1 MEIKL
6 IFSDKIELKLN
17 MTRDNKYSINC
28 VINDKFYHV
37 FDNKS
42 KMVKLLSSFTI
53 EELQARYTN
62 APFIFAKTSSFNEWE
77 LVDYRDNLYKGF
89 VQSENNMQKF
99 VDYIGFSKEGQH
111 TRREANR
118 VADLFAKHRTNRQG
132 FDFSGDP
139 HKIDFHINGVN
150 EGGQFAAQQRFS
162 WSPFEQTI
170 SSQVEVIRLVCSNG
184 MVAMSPLLRNQ
195 IPIVNNIVE
204 HLNIAKMQIAD
215 NLSVLLQER
224 LEQLVRSTATVSQAL
239 FVNRHADLRVKDPL
253 NKQHQ
258 QRLYSISYVSNPYL
272 HIPKDTYNHQ
282 VYVDMNL
289 ANIAPSH
296 LTKFDVWNMLTE
308 MDTYTAE
315 TSDSTSFVLQKM
327 INTLM
332 FDQTDALN
340 ASVIAKRDIQQVADH
355 NRAFFGDIEGSGFSL

>member
-6 IFSDKIELKLN
+6 IFADKIELKLE
-17 MTRDNKYSINC
+17 MNKKNQYSIKC
-28 VINDKFYHV
+28 IINDKYYHS
-37 FDNKS
+37 FDEKS
-42 KMVKLLSSFTI
+42 KMVKMLNSFTLQEI
-53 EELQARYTN
+53 EKRYIN
-62 APFIFAKTSSFNEWE
+62 APFIFAKTDSYREWE

-89 VQSENNMQKF
+89 IQSENNMQKF
-99 VDYIGFSKEGQH
+99 VEHIGFSKNNPLQ
-111 TRREANR
+111 RREINR
-118 VADLFAKHRTNRQG
+118 VADLFAKHRTNKQG
-132 FDFSGDP
+132 FDFSGEA
-139 HKIDFHINGVN
+139 HKVDFHINGVN

-170 SSQVEVIRLVCSNG
+170 SSQVEVVRLVCSNG

-195 IPIVNNIVE
+195 IPIVNNITE
-204 HLNIAKMQIAD
+204 HLNIAKMQISD
-215 NLSVLLQER
+215 NLSLLLQER
-224 LEQLVRSTATVSQAL
+224 LEQLVKSTATISQAL
-239 FVNRHADLRVKDPL
+239 FVNKHADIRLKEQV

-258 QRLYSISYVSNPYL
+258 QRLYSISYVSNPRL
-272 HIPKDTYNHQ
+272 HIPRDTYNDQ
-282 VYVDMNL
+282 VYLDSNL

-315 TSDSTSFVLQKM
+315 TNDSTSFVLQKM

-340 ASVIAKRDIQQVADH
+340 ASAMAKRNIVQVADH
-355 NRAFFGDIEGSGFSL
+355 NRAFFGDIESGFSL

>member
-6 IFSDKIELKLN
+6 IFADKIELKLEL
-17 MTRDNKYSINC
+17 NKKNEYKINC
-28 VINDKFYHV
+28 IINDKYYHS
-37 FDNKS
+37 FDQKS
-42 KMVKLLSSFTI
+42 KMVKLLNSFTLQEI
-53 EELQARYTN
+53 EKRYIN
-62 APFIFAKTSSFNEWE
+62 APFIFAKTDSFREWE

-89 VQSENNMQKF
+89 IQTENNMQKF
-99 VDYIGFSKEGQH
+99 VEHIGFSKNNQH
-111 TRREANR
+111 QRREINR
-118 VADLFAKHRTNRQG
+118 VADLFAKHRTNKQG

-139 HKIDFHINGVN
+139 HKVDFHINGVN

-162 WSPFEQTI
+162 WSPFESTI
-170 SSQVEVIRLVCSNG
+170 SSQVEVVRLVCSNG

-195 IPIVNNIVE
+195 IPIVNNIAE
-204 HLNIAKMQIAD
+204 HLNIAKMQISD
-215 NLSVLLQER
+215 NLSLLLQER

-239 FVNRHADLRVKDPL
+239 FVNKHANLRVKEDV
-253 NKQHQ
+253 NKPHQ

-272 HIPKDTYNHQ
+272 HIPKDTYNQQ
-282 VYVDMNL
+282 VFTDSNL

-308 MDTYTAE
+308 MDTYTVE
-315 TSDSTSFVLQKM
+315 TNESTSFVLQKM

-340 ASVIAKRDIQQVADH
+340 SSTIAKRNIVQVADH
-355 NRAFFGDIEGSGFSL
+355 NRAFFGDIQSL